1 MLSSSDIRGISFSR
15 SMHGYKQDE
24 VDVLLDKVEADYEQ
38 NERTIRA
45 MRDEIEKLKGEIEN
59 YKSSQNSIQ
68 SVLVHAQRLADQ
80 MIAEAKEKSAA
91 IISEAQHNV
100 DRFAAKEKELS
111 IAFEEKAGQ
120 RKAAVEKE
128 IEETLRAAQLK
139 SAAVENAAND
149 AVARQQMLFDK
160 LKLEISA
167 FKADITRKYKEHL
180 EVLQKLPDEVPMD
193 PKRVAEAVS
202 AAIDRMPE
210 PETFIPQ
217 PQTPVAASETSVA
230 QNKSGFTVT
239 GVEET
244 TEEETL

>member
-1 MLSSSDIRGISFSR
+1 MLSSNDIRTISFSKAV
-15 SMHGYKQDE
+15 HGYRQDE

-45 MRDEIEKLKGEIEN
+45 MQDEIERLKGEIEN

-68 SVLVHAQRLADQ
+68 SVLLHAQKLADQ
-80 MIAEAKEKSAA
+80 MIAEAREKSAA
-91 IISEAQHNV
+91 IIAEAQQNV

-128 IEETLRAAQLK
+128 IDETLRAAQLK
-139 SAAVENAAND
+139 STALENAAND
-149 AVARQQMLFDK
+149 SVARQQLLFDK

-180 EVLQKLPDEVPMD
+180 EILQKLPDEVPMD
-193 PKRVAEAVS
+193 PKRIAEAVS
-202 AAIDRMPE
+202 AAIDRMPDPESYIQQTEASVEEPPIPVAE
-210 PETFIPQ
+210 PENGF
-217 PQTPVAASETSVA
+217 VVSAVEDSE
-230 QNKSGFTVT
+230 G
-239 GVEET
+239 
-244 TEEETL
+244 EEE